1 MRIQPA
7 HRHAGARQREFV
19 AGLRR
24 EIDGQ
29 FHLMSRQCFGHAR
42 DGNMRRGQGDA
53 QPAPAIIVAE
63 EHHRRAPGFRE
74 RREQFGLSDEI
85 LFAGADDGFLV
96 HGRGHERV
104 GTSAEAQG
112 RSFLQT
118 CDGMAGVLGGADG
131 QGTGQRLW

>member
-1 MRIQPA
+1 MACERPNNFESTLPRRFDRRNDGRDFLIANFPALARMRIQPA

-85 LFAGADDGFLV
+85 LFAGADA
-96 HGRGHERV
+96 R
-104 GTSAEAQG
+104 
-112 RSFLQT
+112 
-118 CDGMAGVLGGADG
+118 
-131 QGTGQRLW
+131 